1 MCRDPPWAGGPPLA
15 CGADLRGRAPDLL
28 WHPSAPAPCLPPRPA
43 PPLLT
48 VTCTATVS
56 YGGDLTCWAA
66 STDVNGNFAEAGT
79 FTFDKAQALAATW
92 TARTCVVN
100 KSQCEVDATLATP
113 PGAQPRTV
121 VFVVGFKGVDG
132 ATVSTSVSVDLVL
145 RPTVTQLVC
154 DQSGLPL
161 GGSTHCVVGV
171 ADQLYAWDS
180 HPAQLGPGV
189 AGLTVTSS
197 APGDTVTYD
206 KPAPG
211 GASCLAA
218 VVDAL
223 LSCGLTLAA
232 DQVPGCAPSRPPT
245 RVTRWPTSSRA
256 PWCSAWPTAHA
267 SPRSSA
273 LTCPAAVPARSPVAT
288 CQVSVQPTGPG
299 LVEPTGAVAFDQDSG
314 QAVDWADSQVCQ
326 LDAGTCSVPI
336 SVFSD
341 WSSGTTAPIRATYAG
356 DDGYLPASADQQVDV
371 TPTATTSQI
380 ACDNPSPAAGSL
392 LHCQLTFSTVDG
404 GPVPVGPLDAIFV
417 STSEGTVTCDLDA
430 ADGCGHVNTATATVA
445 GFSLQLDQTT
455 GPQLLIG
462 EYTGDDFDMVA
473 GSTAAFSWVVPGPP
487 VVTPQPAPVP
497 PAKATTTTSIACA
510 GPVAY
515 RHATSCTVAVT
526 SASGVPTGTV
536 SVTPAGGLAV
546 VPGRLVHAQRPGALH
561 GRRREPGAPRSGR
574 LARGGLLRVRCRLGV
589 NGYGRVH
596 GPRGAHHG
604 RGPLLGPRGGPPGR
618 GRQLRRVGA
627 HPLRR
632 GGRRAAGP
640 RLPGHGQRQGRRDR
654 LHRSPRCPVVPL
666 VGRPPGTDLPLL
678 GTGRQRAR
686 AAAGHGALHR
696 DVRHHPRRGERRPG
710 ELHRQALR
718 RSGRAGLRCAG
729 RTRPCRCRPSDRC
742 AGLHPARP
750 DGCRGRSRSTG
761 SRRTAA
767 G

>member
-1 MCRDPPWAGGPPLA
+1 MRAA
-15 CGADLRGRAPDLL
+15 IHRGRGARHWRAALTVVVALLTCLASVSGFAP
-28 WHPSAPAPCLPPRPA
+28 PAAAAAA

-66 STDVNGNFAEAGT
+66 STDVNGDFAEAGT
-79 FTFDKAQALAATW
+79 FTFDKAQALPATW
-92 TARTCVVN
+92 TAKTCVVN

-121 VFVVGFKGVDG
+121 VFVVGFKGADG
-132 ATVSTSVSVDLVL
+132 ATVSTAISVDLTL

-218 VVDAL
+218 VVDSM

-232 DQVPGCAPSRPPT
+232 DQVPGLRALTATYPGDPVADEQPSSVVLRVANGPRIAPILS
-245 RVTRWPTSSRA
+245 
-256 PWCSAWPTAHA
+256 
-267 SPRSSA
+267 
-273 LTCPAAVPARSPVAT
+273 LTCPAAVPARSPVGT
-288 CQVSVQPTGPG
+288 CQVSVQATGPG
-299 LVEPTGAVAFDQDSG
+299 LLVPTGAVAFDQDSG
-314 QAVDWADSQVCQ
+314 QPVNWADSQVCQ

-336 SVFSD
+336 SVFAD
-341 WSSGTTAPIRATYAG
+341 WSSGITAPIRASYAG
-356 DDGYLPASADQQVDV
+356 DDGYLPATADQQVDV

-392 LHCQLTFSTVDG
+392 LHCELTFSTVDG

-417 STSEGTVTCDLDA
+417 STSEGTVTCDVDA
-430 ADGCGHVNTATATVA
+430 GDGCGHVNTPTATVA

-473 GSTAAFSWVVPGPP
+473 GSTVGFSWVVPGPP

-497 PAKATTTTSIACA
+497 PSKATTTTAIACA

-515 RHATSCTVAVT
+515 RHATQCTVAVT
-526 SASGVPTGTV
+526 SSAGVPSGTVTVSPAAGSPAFAAASCTLTTQGLCTV
-536 SVTPAGGLAV
+536 SVASQALPGAVVSLAV
-546 VPGRLVHAQRPGALH
+546 AYSGSDASSPSTGTGAFTIHAVPTTVGVHCSARAAVRPGAVVSCVASVRTRY
-561 GRRREPGAPRSGR
+561 GTAAAPPPAHASQVTVN
-574 LARGGLLRVRCRLGV
+574 ARGDAIV
-589 NGYGRVH
+589 YT
-596 GPRGAHHG
+596 GPRTSRSCHWVAGA
-604 RGPLLGPRGGPPGR
+604 
-618 GRQLRRVGA
+618 
-627 HPLRR
+627 
-632 GGRRAAGP
+632 
-640 RLPGHGQRQGRRDR
+640 QGLTCHFSVR
-654 LHRSPRCPVVPL
+654 
-666 VGRPPGTDLPLL
+666 
-678 GTGRQRAR
+678 
-686 AAAGHGALHR
+686 AGHAR
-696 DVRHHPRRGERRPG
+696 
-710 ELHRQALR
+710 
-718 RSGRAGLRCAG
+718 GLR
-729 RTRPCRCRPSDRC
+729 
-742 AGLHPARP
+742 LVKVHY
-750 DGCRGRSRSTG
+750 TG
-761 SRRTAA
+761 TFGTTHDAA
-767 G
+767 SVGQASFTVKSS